1 MTILADGWVDVAGSA
16 KLEAVDPEL
25 ATYIAG
31 RPAVSMR
38 AALGLVQRV
47 LNAAEAKQVHPT
59 AALAREV
66 LEGSAARAPRR
77 AAAARPSGVIA
88 PSASGLRSREK
99 MVWEWPDL
107 PARIIEEWR

>member
-1 MTILADGWVDVAGSA
+1 
-16 KLEAVDPEL
+16 
-25 ATYIAG
+25 
-31 RPAVSMR
+31 MR

-66 LEGSAARAPRR
+66 LEGNTARAPRR
-77 AAAARPSGVIA
+77 AAIARPSGVMA